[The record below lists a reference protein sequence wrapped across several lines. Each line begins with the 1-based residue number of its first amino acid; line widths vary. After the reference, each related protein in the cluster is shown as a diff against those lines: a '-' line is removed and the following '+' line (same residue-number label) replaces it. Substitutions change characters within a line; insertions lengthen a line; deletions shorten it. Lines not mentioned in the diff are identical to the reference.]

1 MDHGLKCK
9 TIKCLGQKHRR
20 EAMESRARQRV
31 VRHKEKAQFV
41 KRKI

>member
-9 TIKCLGQKHRR
+9 TIQCLGQKHRR
-20 EAMESRARQRV
+20 EAMEPRARQRV
-31 VRHKEKAQFV
+31 VRHKAKAQFV

>member
-1 MDHGLKCK
+1 MGHGLKCK

-20 EAMESRARQRV
+20 EATEPRATQRV
-31 VRHKEKAQFV
+31 VKHKEKAQFV